1 MNSSNNLSIVLHHIN
16 IIRNNTGKENL
27 DNLNPDDRLA
37 GDLNL
42 DSLDLAE
49 LTVLIE
55 SKCGIDIF
63 KDGIVATVQD
73 VLNKLPNE

>member
-1 MNSSNNLSIVLHHIN
+1 MNSPDNLSIVLHQIN
-16 IIRNNTGKENL
+16 SILSNTGKENL
-27 DNLNPDDRLA
+27 DNLNPEDRLA

-55 SKCGIDIF
+55 SKWGIDIF

-73 VLNKLPNE
+73 VLNKLPTE

>member
-1 MNSSNNLSIVLHHIN
+1 MNSSDNLLIVLHQIN
-16 IIRNNTGKENL
+16 SIRNNTGKGNL
-27 DNLNPDDRLA
+27 DHLNPEDRLA

-73 VLNKLPNE
+73 VLNKLPTE